1 MRSFLALFLFL
12 FLVTPAAVVFAH
24 TQTGSLGTAADSTDH
39 YIVYCSDDGDGPTS
53 SLVMQVS
60 SDSAGG
66 PTVAVVGSIGN
77 LATNS
82 SDTVSGDGTPGPLT
96 WVNGGDGDYD
106 VSIVKAQSGGA
117 NYTLT
122 YHCMTGINGGGLH
135 TGTDIIFQQKGGTPG
150 TPPAGLALTH
160 TQNGSLSAPSTTT
173 DFYNATCSD
182 DGHGTPQSLV
192 FQVQSTGPQAA
203 PVLALVQSGVAAI
216 SSTDIVAGD
225 GNYSPMDSVNGGAGV
240 YNVLVITSGDGGSNY
255 TLKYDCMTGTNG
267 GGVATGATLVP
278 VGAPVSG
285 PVPAIEYYDAGFDH
299 YFITRNPDEIALL
312 DNGTIVG
319 WARTGQ
325 SFNVYATAAPGAN
338 SVCRFF
344 STAFDPK
351 SSHFYTPFAD
361 ECATVM
367 ANPVWQFEGQGDQ
380 VFYIPV
386 ASDTGSC
393 ATGTIPVYRIYNNGM
408 GGAPNH
414 RYTASAA
421 TRDQMVSDGW
431 VLEGNGP
438 GFAFMCSPM

>member
-1 MRSFLALFLFL
+1 MRSVLTLLLFL
-12 FLVTPAAVVFAH
+12 FLVTPAAMVFAH
-24 TQTGSLGTAADSTDH
+24 TEIGSLGSAANATD
-39 YIVYCSDDGDGPTS
+39 YYSVYCSDDGDGPPG

-60 SDSAGG
+60 NDSVGA
-66 PTVAVVGSIGN
+66 PTVAVVGSKGS

-82 SDTVSGDGTPGPLT
+82 SDPVNADGNSGPLT
-96 WVNGGDGDYD
+96 WINGADGNYD
-106 VSIVKAQSGGA
+106 VFIVKSQSGVA

-122 YHCMTGINGGGLH
+122 YHCMTGLNGSGLH
-135 TGTDIIFQQKGGTPG
+135 TGTDIIIKQKGGSAG
-150 TPPAGLALTH
+150 APPTGLALTH
-160 TQNGSLSAPSTTT
+160 TQEGSLGASSTAT

-192 FQVQSTGPQAA
+192 FQIQNTGPLLA
-203 PVLALVQSGVAAI
+203 PVMVTVQSGSAAI

-225 GNYSPMDSVNGGAGV
+225 GGYSPLAVVNGGAGV
-240 YNVLVITSGDGGSNY
+240 YSIYVIETADGGSNY
-255 TLKYDCMTGTNG
+255 TLQYDCMTGNNG

-278 VGAPVSG
+278 AAVGAS
-285 PVPAIEYYDAGFDH
+285 VPAIEYYDAGFDH
-299 YFITRNPDEIALL
+299 YFITSNPDEITKL
-312 DNGTIVG
+312 DNGTFVG

-325 SFNVYATAAPGAN
+325 SFNVYPTATTGAN

-367 ANPVWQFEGQGDQ
+367 MNPAWQFEGAGDQ

-386 ASDTGSC
+386 ASGTGSC
-393 ATGTIPVYRIYNNGM
+393 AAGTTPVYRTYNNGM
-408 GGAPNH
+408 GNAPNH
-414 RYTASAA
+414 RYTTSAA
-421 TRDQMVSDGW
+421 TRDQMVSAGW
-431 VLEGNGP
+431 VIEGNGP